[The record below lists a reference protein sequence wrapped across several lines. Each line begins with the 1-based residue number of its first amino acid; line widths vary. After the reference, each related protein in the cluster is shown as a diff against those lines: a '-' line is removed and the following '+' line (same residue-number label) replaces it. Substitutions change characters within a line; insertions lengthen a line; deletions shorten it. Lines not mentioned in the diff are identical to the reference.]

1 MEVIPEDI
9 KHEYLSLIRRIQSV
23 SKSGGY
29 SVIRISVLV
38 DADGTPIAWT
48 EPTQVKL
55 EPKSAV
61 ALLLSLGVVQH
72 K

>member
-1 MEVIPEDI
+1 MNDFPEDV
-9 KHEYLSLIRRIQSV
+9 KKEYYSLIRRIQSV

-29 SVIRISVLV
+29 SVVRINVLV

-48 EPTQVKL
+48 EPIQTKL

-61 ALLLSLGVVQH
+61 SLLLALALQQ